1 MQIKWYSTISF
12 NNYKLKITHYLEDTK
27 FCLCRERVTI
37 FLLFRLLNFIQY
49 TNNSPSGEIGKSMLV
64 LQQKYFKLQTF
75 ENRSQNIFSQNLKKQ
90 IQRNINANS
99 TEYFFSFSSFKI
111 LHLLIKSFVIPIP
124 NRVFGALKYHFL
136 KCDLKNLKN
145 LNSSK
150 NLKIDRLETKLTI
163 IHTRKLKCISLIRIV
178 HTDIILFI
186 ELGFPCPL
194 VQNIVNVKINESS
207 KSMIYEI
214 CSNVLSKWMDKIF
227 HIQTILNQWIKR
239 KVKDTT
245 FIPHFIVGANSCN
258 LKKVALNPV

>member
-1 MQIKWYSTISF
+1 
-12 NNYKLKITHYLEDTK
+12 
-27 FCLCRERVTI
+27 
-37 FLLFRLLNFIQY
+37 
-49 TNNSPSGEIGKSMLV
+49 MLV
-64 LQQKYFKLQTF
+64 LQQKNSKLQTF
-75 ENRSQNIFSQNLKKQ
+75 ENRSQNIYSQNLKKQ

-124 NRVFGALKYHFL
+124 NRVFGSLKIHFL
-136 KCDLKNLKN
+136 KSDLKNLKN

-150 NLKIDRLETKLTI
+150 NLKIDRLQTKQPI

-194 VQNIVNVKINESS
+194 VQNIVNGKIQDQRIL

-214 CSNVLSKWMDKIF
+214 CSNILSEWIEKIF
-227 HIQTILNQWIKR
+227 LIHMIQIQWLKKIE
-239 KVKDTT
+239 KDTKFT
-245 FIPHFIVGANSCN
+245 IFVNSCN
-258 LKKVALNPV
+258 LKKVAVNTV